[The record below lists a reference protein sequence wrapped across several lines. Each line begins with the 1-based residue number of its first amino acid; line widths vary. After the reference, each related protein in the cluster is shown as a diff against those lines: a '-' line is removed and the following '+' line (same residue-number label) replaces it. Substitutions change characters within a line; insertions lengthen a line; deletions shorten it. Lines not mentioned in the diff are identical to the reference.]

1 MRRHNSNDK
10 QSTMIT
16 MHIAH
21 RWKKMVFAVMKG
33 SILGSILFNILHS
46 NLYIGVGNADFVS
59 YADDNSIYDTDDF
72 TSSFFRGKNVQN
84 VFL

>member
-1 MRRHNSNDK
+1 
-10 QSTMIT
+10 MIT

-21 RWKKMVFAVMKG
+21 RWKKIVFAVMKG
-33 SILGSILFNILHS
+33 SILRPILLNILHS

-59 YADDNSIYDTDDF
+59 YADDNSIYDTNDF
-72 TSSFFRGKNVQN
+72 TSSFSRNRNVQN

>member
-1 MRRHNSNDK
+1 MEENSICCNEGIY
-10 QSTMIT
+10 SRTN
-16 MHIAH
+16 
-21 RWKKMVFAVMKG
+21 
-33 SILGSILFNILHS
+33 SLNILHS

-72 TSSFFRGKNVQN
+72 TSSFFRDNNVQN